1 MFSNGFRQEVVLPI
15 QHTHPCIFRVSSFPP
30 LPLSLRSQQQQRV
43 ILFLETHSMA
53 PWGMPRLPNGIVC
66 WRASRP
72 IRNSHPILA
81 GPLLAVAFALAGP
94 LLARGIATSEVLAP
108 NSLFVLKKRELF
120 NHSSNI
126 AQYASSPFSL
136 YCKTEHRLH
145 YLLQYYFL
153 FLRWF
158 CTQNHRSGS
167 TNRDQLHTSYDELTH
182 VLFVTPFLLLFV
194 LLTDSS
200 SHLY

>member
-81 GPLLAVAFALAGP
+81 GRFWPLR
-94 LLARGIATSEVLAP
+94 LLWPDLCWQGGLPPPRFLPPIL
-108 NSLFVLKKRELF
+108 
-120 NHSSNI
+120 
-126 AQYASSPFSL
+126 
-136 YCKTEHRLH
+136 C
-145 YLLQYYFL
+145 L
-153 FLRWF
+153 FLRNGNYLTIPPTLHNTLVPPSLSIAKRNTGCITYSSTIFFF
-158 CTQNHRSGS
+158 CDGFACKTIAAVQRIVTNS
-167 TNRDQLHTSYDELTH
+167 TRHTTN
-182 VLFVTPFLLLFV
+182 
-194 LLTDSS
+194 
-200 SHLY
+200 